1 MFSKTV
7 IIQNVQG
14 FHLRPAQLFSE
25 LASTFE
31 SEIGFLAKDGDDTVD
46 INPKSILGLMA
57 IGLEKG
63 AEVIITANG
72 PDAEKAVTELA
83 TLIESGFGE

>member
-1 MFSKTV
+1 
-7 IIQNVQG
+7 
-14 FHLRPAQLFSE
+14 
-25 LASTFE
+25 
-31 SEIGFLAKDGDDTVD
+31 
-46 INPKSILGLMA
+46 MA